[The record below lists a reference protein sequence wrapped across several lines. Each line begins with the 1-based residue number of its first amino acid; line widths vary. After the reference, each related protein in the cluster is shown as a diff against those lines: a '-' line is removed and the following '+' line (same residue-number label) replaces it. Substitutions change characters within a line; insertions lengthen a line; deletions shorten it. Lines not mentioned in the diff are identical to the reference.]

1 MGVLRRTRRAVDRY
15 GVASGVVLT
24 GVGGIGKTAV
34 AGRVMSRLRDD
45 GWLITLHEGRWNPTA
60 LIGATAKAVSDAIP
74 RTGDEALA
82 DALHGCLELL
92 ANADIDDGPK
102 LAIIANLL
110 RGLRVLVVF
119 DDFEQN
125 LTPGGDEFLDPTI
138 EEAITRLAD
147 AADTGALLLT
157 CRYRLPGTDR
167 LLISVPIPALS
178 GAELRRMFL
187 RLPALRDLDIE
198 DRRLLTRTI
207 GGHPRLIEFTDA
219 LLRSRASLKYVETK
233 LRDLA
238 RRTGLDLA
246 RDASLE
252 TAINQAML
260 LGSADI
266 LLTELLG
273 LLTPG
278 QADALNQVAVCY
290 GAMSL
295 DDLAFALGSAGHSPD
310 AITRTD
316 IDRLTDLTLLTP
328 GQDIEMHPWT
338 AALVTRNSSVEMDPL
353 HERAL
358 AMRYR
363 RFEQERG
370 TYDDLIDIPRH
381 LAALGRFDEIGDVA
395 LQAVRLLPGTL
406 ATGAY
411 LAEIHPLLPPIERAW
426 VIVGELRAEAFLQ
439 AGDLISATRQFQ
451 AMHEQVQA
459 RAAADPANTG
469 WQRDL
474 SVSHNKLGNIA
485 EAAGDLTTART
496 AYQASL
502 DIRQRLAAADPAN
515 TGWQRDLSVS
525 HNKLGDMAAATG
537 DLTAAR
543 ASYLA
548 ALGICERLAA
558 MDPVNAQWQRD
569 LEYVR
574 RKIKDLTE
582 AD

>member
-1 MGVLRRTRRAVDRY
+1 MACGRGAAERGGSWHGGSWDGASWDGASWDGV
-15 GVASGVVLT
+15 
-24 GVGGIGKTAV
+24 
-34 AGRVMSRLRDD
+34 
-45 GWLITLHEGRWNPTA
+45 
-60 LIGATAKAVSDAIP
+60 
-74 RTGDEALA
+74 
-82 DALHGCLELL
+82 
-92 ANADIDDGPK
+92 
-102 LAIIANLL
+102 
-110 RGLRVLVVF
+110 
-119 DDFEQN
+119 
-125 LTPGGDEFLDPTI
+125 TPGGEEFLDP
-138 EEAITRLAD
+138 AITRLAD
-147 AADTGALLLT
+147 AADTGALLFT
-157 CRYRLPGTDR
+157 CRYPLPGTDR
-167 LLISVPIPALS
+167 LLISAPIPALS

-219 LLRSRASLKYVETK
+219 LLRSRASLKYVEIK

-266 LLTELLG
+266 LLTELLR
-273 LLTPG
+273 LLTPR
-278 QADALNQVAVCY
+278 QADALNQIAVCY
-290 GAMSL
+290 GAMSP
-295 DDLAFALGSAGHSPD
+295 DDLAFALGSADRSPD

-316 IDRLTDLTLLTP
+316 IDRLIDLTLLTP
-328 GQDIEMHPWT
+328 GPDIEMHPWT
-338 AALVTRNSSVEMDPL
+338 AAVVTRNSSVELAPL

-363 RFEQERG
+363 RFEQRRG

-381 LAALGRFDEIGDVA
+381 LAALGRFDEIGGIA
-395 LQAVRLLPGTL
+395 SQAVRILPGTL

-411 LAEIHPLLPPIERAW
+411 LAEIHPLLPPMEHAW
-426 VIVGELRAEAFLQ
+426 TVVAELRAEAFLQ
-439 AGDLISATRQFQ
+439 AGDLPSATRQFQ
-451 AMHEQVQA
+451 AMYEQDQA
-459 RAAADPANTG
+459 RAAADPANTQ

-474 SVSHNKLGNIA
+474 SISH
-485 EAAGDLTTART
+485 D
-496 AYQASL
+496 
-502 DIRQRLAAADPAN
+502 
-515 TGWQRDLSVS
+515 
-525 HNKLGDMAAATG
+525 KLGDVAASAV
-537 DLTAAR
+537 DLAAAR

-548 ALGICERLAA
+548 ALDIRERLAA

-574 RKIKDLTE
+574 QRIKDLP